1 DSLIHAIQNDTAAAV
16 AAMEESTQQVV
27 AGSRVAD
34 EAGSSLE
41 AIQSVVADL
50 ANLITAISASA
61 QEHAQTSTLVVN
73 SMTEVSSVTQQ
84 TTEGTQQTAER
95 VSYLARLAE
104 QLRASVSA
112 FRLPSSSAA
121 A

>member
-1 DSLIHAIQNDTAAAV
+1 
-16 AAMEESTQQVV
+16 MEESTQQVV
-27 AGSRVAD
+27 AGSRLAD
-34 EAGSSLE
+34 DAGRSLE
-41 AIQSVVADL
+41 SIQSVVADL
-50 ANLITAISASA
+50 AALIGAISESA
-61 QEHAQTSTLVVN
+61 QQHAQSSSVVAA

-95 VSYLARLAE
+95 VSYLAGLSE

-112 FRLPSSSAA
+112 FRLPESAA